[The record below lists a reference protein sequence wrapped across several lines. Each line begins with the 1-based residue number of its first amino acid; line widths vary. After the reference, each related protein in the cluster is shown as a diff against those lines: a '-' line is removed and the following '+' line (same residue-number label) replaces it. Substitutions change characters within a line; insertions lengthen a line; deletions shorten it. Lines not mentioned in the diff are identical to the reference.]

1 MHSEGTPEYRNAL
14 SDYYKLRGYDV
25 ESNAIIVTNG
35 GSEALLF
42 TFSVIANPGDEIIIP
57 EPFYANY
64 NSFACQSDVK
74 IVPVRSTIENNFG
87 LPPIASFEDK
97 ITSNT
102 KTILIFH
109 LGNQQ
114 AYR

>member
-1 MHSEGTPEYRNAL
+1 MRSFPTRRS
-14 SDYYKLRGYDV
+14 SDLDV
-25 ESNAIIVTNG
+25 ETNDIIVTNG

-97 ITSNT
+97 ITSKT
-102 KTILIFH
+102 KAILICH
-109 LGNQQ
+109 PRSEERRVGNECVS
-114 AYR
+114 RWC